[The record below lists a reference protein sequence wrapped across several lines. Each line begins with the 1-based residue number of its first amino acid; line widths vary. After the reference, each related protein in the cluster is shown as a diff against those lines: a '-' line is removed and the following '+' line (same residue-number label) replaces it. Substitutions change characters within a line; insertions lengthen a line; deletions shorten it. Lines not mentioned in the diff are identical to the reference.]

1 MTKGRIFRKIEYFN
15 KTILGAI
22 RSTKV
27 IRRIINIASSINLFI
42 MICILWAPGEAFAQL
57 TWAHTYG
64 GNNIEIATAILQT
77 NDSGYIAAG
86 YTNSF
91 SAGSYDVWIFKLDA
105 SGAIVWQKT
114 FGGSDADYAYSIQ
127 QTNDNCYIIAATT
140 LSFGVSKLS
149 TWVLK
154 IDSAGNIIWQ
164 KIYSG
169 SIIFAAK
176 SIQQTSDDGYIL
188 AGYAEYQMYV
198 SDIWILKLD
207 SSGNII
213 WQNIYGTQYEDYGYN
228 IKQTSDG
235 GFIVAGTSHNLTWLL
250 KLDNTGNVSW
260 QRRFSFSPL
269 NSLSEIIETNDG
281 GYIATGFYNGTYSK
295 NDDIWIVKLTCVGM
309 IEWEKIFG
317 GTGSDYGTSILQTI
331 NGEYIVAGSASSF
344 GAGGYDICIMKIDQ
358 SGSIIWQ
365 KTYGW
370 SSFENAYSI
379 QETNDSGFVIAGR
392 TGTESVIIKIDSNGE
407 MDTSCTFINDT
418 NITPTSPPVYM
429 NSTDVIGVTEPS
441 ATANDSTVSGIN
453 SNATDTVICQSMSI
467 PVLLSH
473 KAIVDDSNSAYPNG
487 IIEEDEIVN
496 LIGLNQNIGSAN
508 SPFAVGLLSS
518 FDPII
523 INNGVVNY
531 PECLPGMVSSSANP
545 FPMLLSRLQ

>member
-114 FGGSDADYAYSIQ
+114 FGGSDAD
-127 QTNDNCYIIAATT
+127 
-140 LSFGVSKLS
+140 
-149 TWVLK
+149 
-154 IDSAGNIIWQ
+154 
-164 KIYSG
+164 
-169 SIIFAAK
+169 
-176 SIQQTSDDGYIL
+176 DGYIL

-228 IKQTSDG
+228 IKQTRDG

-260 QRRFSFSPL
+260 QRHFS
-269 NSLSEIIETNDG
+269 
-281 GYIATGFYNGTYSK
+281 
-295 NDDIWIVKLTCVGM
+295 
-309 IEWEKIFG
+309 
-317 GTGSDYGTSILQTI
+317 
-331 NGEYIVAGSASSF
+331 
-344 GAGGYDICIMKIDQ
+344 
-358 SGSIIWQ
+358 
-365 KTYGW
+365 
-370 SSFENAYSI
+370 
-379 QETNDSGFVIAGR
+379 
-392 TGTESVIIKIDSNGE
+392 
-407 MDTSCTFINDT
+407 
-418 NITPTSPPVYM
+418 
-429 NSTDVIGVTEPS
+429 
-441 ATANDSTVSGIN
+441 
-453 SNATDTVICQSMSI
+453 
-467 PVLLSH
+467 
-473 KAIVDDSNSAYPNG
+473 
-487 IIEEDEIVN
+487 
-496 LIGLNQNIGSAN
+496 
-508 SPFAVGLLSS
+508 
-518 FDPII
+518 
-523 INNGVVNY
+523 
-531 PECLPGMVSSSANP
+531 
-545 FPMLLSRLQ
+545 